1 MVMSRKDLEISAI
14 PSSIAQQKL
23 VDLLSEAAHKIISM
37 FRELELLLNKA
48 EPEEEVIN
56 KLRRDKN
63 DIEELKKEI
72 FSYISRVA
80 VSLSY
85 KDEWIRLAS
94 KISSVADKIMGVAYR
109 FEQMRIREWEPPTV
123 ITENMKSFTEIL
135 EEMSQSLY
143 KAFVNVNT
151 EPSHTLNYCEK
162 IEDMERKLD
171 EKYRELLFMIVE
183 SNLDS
188 RAAIIVK
195 DIVDML
201 EELSDTI
208 FYTTDDLRI
217 LVSSLI

>member
-14 PSSIAQQKL
+14 PSSLAQQKL
-23 VDLLSEAAHKIISM
+23 VDLLSEAAHKVISM
-37 FRELELLLNKA
+37 FRELELLLNKT
-48 EPEEEVIN
+48 ESEEEVIN
-56 KLRRDKN
+56 KLRREKN

-109 FEQMRIREWEPPTV
+109 FEQMRIREWEPPRV
-123 ITENMKSFTEIL
+123 IRENMKSFTEIL

-171 EKYRELLFMIVE
+171 KKYRELLFMIVE

>member
-123 ITENMKSFTEIL
+123 ITGNMKSFTEIL